1 MLTENQEAKL
11 EIPKNVDQCMLEQLV
26 CEQLKGFLL
35 ILTATGKIVFVSYTV
50 ENLLG
55 HMQVSSL
62 PGFGH
67 ERPPSHDLGIG
78 LHIFHNVSNFDVAPS
93 QNVHA
98 DATFVLNL
106 HSTAVCWYLKT
117 CKAFILLHPSAK
129 VPLNVT
135 VFCFILFGFLHVLKV
150 FLL

>member
-1 MLTENQEAKL
+1 
-11 EIPKNVDQCMLEQLV
+11 MLEQLV

-62 PGFGH
+62 PEFGH
-67 ERPPSHDLGIG
+67 ERSPLNDLGIG
-78 LHIFHNVSNFDVAPS
+78 LYVFHNVSNFDVAQS

-98 DATFVLNL
+98 DAAFVLNL
-106 HSTAVCWYLKT
+106 HLTA
-117 CKAFILLHPSAK
+117 A
-129 VPLNVT
+129 
-135 VFCFILFGFLHVLKV
+135 
-150 FLL
+150 